1 MVVKLIENLAKS
13 AKIFTAIIV
22 VVMSCAAT
30 SAMGQV
36 LEYKVQTRM
45 VYSED
50 TNQGVRRELIHQF
63 KKDALKSLMA
73 DPLTPEA
80 RARLIEQNFEEMTDY
95 ETIDKFFTKFQFRE
109 ACDTRTGSECGQV
122 QDNALILQGIAS
134 VSINAI
140 NNFLQSKSAAASG
153 AQASEFGTFFTARK
167 VSSRKVF
174 DEKKKKIQAR
184 ESTSSTEVVA
194 GGDDTSSVSGGS
206 EQTMSVQTTGG
217 SRELKVDAFEYAIDI
232 SLTRQLGSAINSSL
246 SNANYEAFDFEEI
259 LYEEGEDGLE
269 EMIENGKIGPDG
281 TVANKSIALMKRLAK
296 DFDITFLG
304 IGNVN
309 LGLGEPNSVN
319 NDMRVPATVT
329 MEVFMKK
336 DGRRGMPSVA
346 SVPAT
351 TFYWNYPV
359 DGDYTVALTNAINFA
374 AKRAMETIVSQLQLK
389 GFY

>member
-1 MVVKLIENLAKS
+1 
-13 AKIFTAIIV
+13 
-22 VVMSCAAT
+22 
-30 SAMGQV
+30 
-36 LEYKVQTRM
+36 
-45 VYSED
+45 
-50 TNQGVRRELIHQF
+50 
-63 KKDALKSLMA
+63 
-73 DPLTPEA
+73 
-80 RARLIEQNFEEMTDY
+80 
-95 ETIDKFFTKFQFRE
+95 
-109 ACDTRTGSECGQV
+109 
-122 QDNALILQGIAS
+122 
-134 VSINAI
+134 
-140 NNFLQSKSAAASG
+140 
-153 AQASEFGTFFTARK
+153 
-167 VSSRKVF
+167 
-174 DEKKKKIQAR
+174 
-184 ESTSSTEVVA
+184 
-194 GGDDTSSVSGGS
+194 
-206 EQTMSVQTTGG
+206 
-217 SRELKVDAFEYAIDI
+217 
-232 SLTRQLGSAINSSL
+232 
-246 SNANYEAFDFEEI
+246 
-259 LYEEGEDGLE
+259 
-269 EMIENGKIGPDG
+269 MIENGKIGPDG